1 MTLDK
6 PSMTMQAVCAARND
20 HLKLR
25 ERDILLAKTAPLLT
39 DAKKY
44 QQQFD
49 SFSKGLFTKTIWFRS
64 LYFSDQMDIA
74 AEEYEQ
80 IIILCSGLD
89 FRAITHPIWSKKDKF
104 FIDHPQSLQYS
115 QSVLKQLDYPTTK
128 VKFIGQD
135 VTLVDPEIVKEMLFS
150 NGFNQAKKTLII
162 WEGASFYF
170 EKTQVYNLLNSFIQ
184 NIENIKIV
192 FDYHIKKIPDDSVE
206 EDLKKSLNYA
216 KEHDEQWNS
225 SFIAKELQDY
235 FSNYSFNEIE
245 QMTDITVQQLYFYHS
260 IDDYKPMFGFI
271 TAERNSK

>member
-20 HLKLR
+20 YLQLR

-49 SFSKGLFTKTIWFRS
+49 NFSKGLFTKTIWFRS
-64 LYFSDQMDIA
+64 LYFSEQMDIA

-104 FIDHPQSLQYS
+104 FIDHPQSLHYS
-115 QSVLKQLDYPTTK
+115 QSVLKQLNHPATK

-135 VTLVDPEIVKEMLFS
+135 VTLVNPEKIKEMLSS
-150 NGFNQAKKTLII
+150 NGFNHTKKTLII

-170 EKTQVYNLLNSFIQ
+170 EKTQVYNLLSSLIQ
-184 NIENIKIV
+184 NIENIKIA
-192 FDYHIKKIPDDSVE
+192 FDYHVKAIVANPIE
-206 EDLKKSLNYA
+206 ENLKESLNYA
-216 KEHDEQWNS
+216 KEHNEQWNS
-225 SFIAKELQDY
+225 SFTDKELQDY
-235 FSNYSFNEIE
+235 FSNYSFHDIE
-245 QMTDITVQQLYFYHS
+245 QMTDITVQQLYFYDS

-271 TAERNSK
+271 TAERAGK